1 MKWIV
6 IWALTLGF
14 FKAHASLV
22 YAPKTLNPASA
33 DIVVVIHGCLQSAE
47 AMSLGTR
54 FNRMADQNNWLVLYP
69 QVPKGNPIDCWS
81 WYLPENQ
88 TPKGGELKLVHDE
101 IEEVR
106 ARFRIRGNVFLSGI
120 SSGGATVTGLMAC
133 YPDAYKAVGI
143 HSAPAYGL
151 AQTVEEAK
159 VVMEHGPSFANP
171 APTPC
176 KLADFQ
182 GRALIIHGKDD
193 RVVHPQHAD
202 YILQT
207 LIYGKPTVSRLT
219 TATAK
224 GLRYDDS
231 QYFLGGTLYA
241 EMIKVEGLGH
251 AWSGSA
257 PTSLSYFDTRGPD
270 ATQMF
275 SDFFKLSKQPGRAVR
290 AAP

>member
-1 MKWIV
+1 
-6 IWALTLGF
+6 LS
-14 FKAHASLV
+14 AS
-22 YAPKTLNPASA
+22 SA

-54 FNRMADQNNWLVLYP
+54 FNRMADVNNWIGLYP

-88 TPKGGELKLVHDE
+88 TPASGELKLVHDE

-106 ARFRIRGNVFLSGI
+106 ARFRIRGNVFLAGI

-133 YPDAYKAVGI
+133 YPDLYKAAGI

-151 AQTVEEAK
+151 AKNQQEGK
-159 VVMEHGPSFANP
+159 DVMEHGPSFANP
-171 APTPC
+171 GITAC
-176 KLADFQ
+176 KLSDYQ
-182 GRALIIHGKDD
+182 GRVMVIHGKDD

-202 YILQT
+202 YIVQT
-207 LIYGKPTVSRLT
+207 LIYGKPTNKRT
-219 TATAK
+219 YNATAK
-224 GLRYDDS
+224 GLRYEET
-231 QYFLGGTLYA
+231 QYYISGTLIA
-241 EMIKVEGLGH
+241 DMVKVDGLGH

-275 SDFFKLSKQPGRAVR
+275 SDFFILAKQPGHAVQG
-290 AAP
+290 AP